1 MGFKPGIS
9 PNPSGRPKN
18 SKNKTTEQFRALI
31 KTFVEDNWKTIQ
43 SDFDKVKPVE
53 RLQFIN
59 NMIRHFLPEPLS
71 LAKLS
76 EDQLRELHEYL
87 KKIYSNE

>member
-1 MGFKPGIS
+1 MP
-9 PNPSGRPKN
+9 RPKGLDKTGGRKQGTPN
-18 SKNKTTEQFRALI
+18 RTTEQFRALI
-31 KTFVEDNWKTIQ
+31 KTFVEINWERLQ
-43 SDFDKVKPVE
+43 SDFDQAKPVE

-76 EDQLRELHEYL
+76 EDQLKELHEYL
-87 KKIYSNE
+87 KKIYGNE